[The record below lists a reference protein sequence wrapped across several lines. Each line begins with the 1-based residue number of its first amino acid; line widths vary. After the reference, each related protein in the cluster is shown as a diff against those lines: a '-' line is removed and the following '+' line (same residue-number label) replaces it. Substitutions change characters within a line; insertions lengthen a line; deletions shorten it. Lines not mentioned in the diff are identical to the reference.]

1 VAELGKPRIES
12 YVMCFVIFSYFL
24 YHVTYCILYICA
36 MSFGSTPNGKT
47 NDNDTTMS
55 FGANTQLLA
64 MKILPGVHRINIY
77 APVCHYFQSS
87 TVHDECAKY
96 WSSNNRSQLL
106 GDMQLGTVNLSSLI
120 SNWDTSKY
128 GEPPELDGP
137 ESKINLNK
145 CSSQN
150 VFLCPILSL
159 PRHGFFESESVITTG
174 SKIEI
179 PMSEVAKYKMSHYV
193 SFNRYSYFFP
203 RTNQCEWQRHWKL
216 FGNQGEVVVSVDETM
231 TLREFIQEHISATRA
246 KASRFVLLVLI
257 LRLNALHMDN
267 YMWHCP
273 EHRILLRSAF
283 IFQHQVKS
291 QDFLHIPHVM
301 WLFTKS

>member
-1 VAELGKPRIES
+1 
-12 YVMCFVIFSYFL
+12 
-24 YHVTYCILYICA
+24 

-96 WSSNNRSQLL
+96 RSSNNRSQLL

-137 ESKINLNK
+137 ESKINLNN
-145 CSSQN
+145 CSSQK
-150 VFLCPILSL
+150 VFLRPI
-159 PRHGFFESESVITTG
+159 
-174 SKIEI
+174 
-179 PMSEVAKYKMSHYV
+179 
-193 SFNRYSYFFP
+193 
-203 RTNQCEWQRHWKL
+203 
-216 FGNQGEVVVSVDETM
+216 
-231 TLREFIQEHISATRA
+231 
-246 KASRFVLLVLI
+246 
-257 LRLNALHMDN
+257 
-267 YMWHCP
+267 
-273 EHRILLRSAF
+273 
-283 IFQHQVKS
+283 
-291 QDFLHIPHVM
+291 
-301 WLFTKS
+301 